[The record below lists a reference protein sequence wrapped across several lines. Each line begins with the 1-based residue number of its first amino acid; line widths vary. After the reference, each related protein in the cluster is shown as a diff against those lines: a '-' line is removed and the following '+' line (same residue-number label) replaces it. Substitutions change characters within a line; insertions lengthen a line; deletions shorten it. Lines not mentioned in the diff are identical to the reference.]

1 MHPGDATA
9 PPRTQVEAFFT
20 TKDAEFSELMHQLC
34 CTIGARAATTP
45 TLPHSQSGGNG
56 ASAATDSAS
65 PAPASNGGSVDGVNV
80 AVPTSPPLEYAERK
94 AILNCFQRVCSEVE
108 LLREFCEL
116 NRTAVRDS
124 AQMITPRLRRDRGVI
139 APCRPRTE
147 CASMP

>member
-1 MHPGDATA
+1 M
-9 PPRTQVEAFFT
+9 EAFFT

-34 CTIGARAATTP
+34 CTIGARAATSP

-108 LLREFCEL
+108 LLREFSEL

-124 AQMITPRLRRDRGVI
+124 AQMITPQLRRDRGVI